1 MLLKDPAQMG
11 HATIMWGRMP
21 YPYHG
26 ANLGTGNRC
35 GHNPNRPEFHL
46 FSEPSWA
53 TSIPHVMRKLLEA
66 VKGYYYSPLSTLP
79 SLGNLNG
86 RRNKDGDPRKNR
98 SEARA
103 AEVLVM
109 RAILYN
115 TDYASLRVG
124 VPKAD
129 GRFVPRSC
137 VELAR
142 LAGLLKTKADPSEDD
157 EPAPRFWRAFRRLR
171 LAGAFDVY
179 LQYEEKA
186 DGSKRA
192 RPAIKRLN
200 LNFLIA
206 LGAVSFEQL
215 KKFRTHC
222 ANALKKSRKAHRDEF
237 PLDGDASKARDEL
250 RREQGE
256 RGVFTYAQGK
266 RRDKVLKDDSA
277 KATYQAASLEY
288 YADLVRR
295 FPELS
300 RSQVARQAMREFPSF
315 DDWLKARQDE

>member
-1 MLLKDPAQMG
+1 MTDTTPALG
-11 HATIMWGRMP
+11 RPSIMWGRTP
-21 YPYHG
+21 YPYPG

-46 FSEPSWA
+46 FSEPGWS
-53 TSIPHVMRKLLEA
+53 TSIPHVMRKLIEA
-66 VKGYYYSPLSTLP
+66 VRGYYFSPLSTLP
-79 SLGNLNG
+79 SLANLNG
-86 RRNKDGDPRKNR
+86 RRNKSGDPRKNR

-109 RAILYN
+109 RAILYM

-124 VPKAD
+124 TPKAD
-129 GRFVPRSC
+129 GRFIPRSC
-137 VELAR
+137 AAV
-142 LAGLLKTKADPSEDD
+142 AGLLKAKADPSEPD
-157 EPAPRFWRAFRRLR
+157 EPSPRFWRAFRRLR

-179 LQYEEKA
+179 LQYDEKE

-215 KKFRTHC
+215 KKFRSNR
-222 ANALKKSRKAHRDEF
+222 ANDIKKERREHREAF
-237 PLDGDASKARDEL
+237 PTESDAAKARDDL
-250 RREQGE
+250 RRQQGE
-256 RGVFTYAQGK
+256 TGVYTFAAGK
-266 RRDKVLKDDSA
+266 RRDKVLKDDR
-277 KATYQAASLEY
+277 ATAQYFAASRDFH
-288 YADLVRR
+288 ADLVRR
-295 FPELS
+295 NPDLSQPEI
-300 RSQVARQAMREFPSF
+300 ARRAMREFPRL

>member
-1 MLLKDPAQMG
+1 MLLKDTAQMG

-21 YPYHG
+21 YPHPG
-26 ANLGTGNRC
+26 HNLGTGNRC

-46 FSEPSWA
+46 FSEPGWS

-66 VKGYYYSPLSTLP
+66 VKGYYYAPLSTLP

-86 RRNKDGDPRKNR
+86 RRNKNGDPRKNR

-109 RAILYN
+109 RAILYF
-115 TDYASLRVG
+115 TEYASLRVG
-124 VPKAD
+124 TPKAD

-142 LAGLLKTKADPSEDD
+142 LAGLLKKKADPSEPD
-157 EPAPRFWRAFRRLR
+157 EPSARFWRAFSRLR

-179 LQYEEKA
+179 LQYEEKE

-192 RPAIKRLN
+192 RPAIKRVN

-222 ANALKKSRKAHRDEF
+222 SNALKKSRRAHRDEF
-237 PLDGDASKARDEL
+237 PRESDAAKARDEL

-256 RGVFTYAQGK
+256 RGVFTHGEAK
-266 RRDKVLKDDSA
+266 RRDKVLKDDR
-277 KATYQAASLEY
+277 TQAAYFAAARDHHAE
-288 YADLVRR
+288 LVRR

-300 RSQVARQAMREFPSF
+300 QSQIARKAMREFPSF
-315 DDWLKARQDE
+315 DDWLKDRQIE

>member
-1 MLLKDPAQMG
+1 MTDAMPTPG
-11 HATIMWGRMP
+11 RPSIMWGRMP

-46 FSEPSWA
+46 FSEPDWS
-53 TSIPHVMRKLLEA
+53 TSIPHVMRKLIEA
-66 VKGYYYSPLSTLP
+66 VKGYYYAPLSTLP
-79 SLGNLNG
+79 SLANLNG
-86 RRNKDGDPRKNR
+86 RRNKSGDPRKNR

-109 RAILYN
+109 RAVLYF
-115 TDYASLRVG
+115 TEFASLRVG
-124 VPKAD
+124 TPKAD
-129 GRFVPRSC
+129 GRFIPRSC
-137 VELAR
+137 AELAAI
-142 LAGLLKTKADPSEDD
+142 AGLLKDKDDPAEPD
-157 EPAPRFWRAFRRLR
+157 EPSPRFWRAFRRLR

-179 LQYEEKA
+179 LQYDEKE
-186 DGSKRA
+186 DGSKRG
-192 RPAIKRLN
+192 RPAIKRVN

-222 ANALKKSRKAHRDEF
+222 SNRLKSTRKAHRDEF
-237 PLDGDASKARDEL
+237 PAESDAVKARGEL

-256 RGVFTYAQGK
+256 RGVYTFAEGK
-266 RRDKVLKDDSA
+266 RRDKVLKDERA
-277 KATYQAASLEY
+277 PAEYFAAARDHH
-288 YADLVRR
+288 ADLVKR
-295 FPELS
+295 FPDLTQPEI
-300 RSQVARQAMREFPSF
+300 ARRAMREFPSL

>member
-1 MLLKDPAQMG
+1 MTDTTPMLGRPS
-11 HATIMWGRMP
+11 IMWGRTP

-35 GHNPNRPEFHL
+35 GHNPNHPEFHL
-46 FSEPSWA
+46 FSEPDWS
-53 TSIPHVMRKLLEA
+53 TSIPHVMRKLIEA
-66 VKGYYYSPLSTLP
+66 VKGYYYAPLSTLP
-79 SLGNLNG
+79 SLANLNG
-86 RRNKDGDPRKNR
+86 RRNKSGDPRKNR

-109 RAILYN
+109 RAVLYY
-115 TDYASLRVG
+115 TEFASLRVG
-124 VPKAD
+124 TPKAD
-129 GRFVPRSC
+129 GRFIPRSC

-142 LAGLLKTKADPSEDD
+142 IAGLLKDKADPAEPD
-157 EPAPRFWRAFRRLR
+157 EPSPRFWRAFRRLR

-179 LQYEEKA
+179 LQYDEKE

-222 ANALKKSRKAHRDEF
+222 SNKIKSTRKAHRDDF
-237 PLDGDASKARDEL
+237 PTDSDASKAREEL
-250 RREQGE
+250 RRQQGE
-256 RGVFTYAQGK
+256 SGVYTFAVGK
-266 RRDKVLKDDSA
+266 RRDKVLKDASA
-277 KATYQAASLEY
+277 QAEY
-288 YADLVRR
+288 FAAARDHHADLVRR
-295 FPELS
+295 YPDLSPPEI
-300 RSQVARQAMREFPSF
+300 ARRAMREFPALDAWKKDRPS
-315 DDWLKARQDE
+315 E